1 MVVNEATSCVQAKGT
16 KTVVAAAVAT
26 MVAGAM
32 MSAPA
37 FAEVQGEGAEKPT
50 PEWNLKIHGIQ
61 EINDNKQIDSIK
73 LIGGNYVNNG
83 PIGCNAMDRYGD
95 HAGYN
100 NYDANL
106 EGDAG
111 LTLGKDVLEQRL
123 KELAHIDD
131 KDEPAYI
138 GVIGGGVVYG
148 TSSSG
153 NTAVLKSNSANVSGN
168 VKIDISDYST
178 EGNSGHG
185 ALSIKP
191 ASVESSVGQANVG
204 GNVDIILKNVHAV
217 DSDIQGGGNIN
228 GYGIPPINAEA
239 IVNGDVTIKVENS
252 LLSYIDG
259 GGDAEAR
266 TNTSTEEDFV
276 KCDATV
282 KGNVTIDL
290 KNTQLKLPS
299 YEDPE
304 SERSVITGGGS
315 SENGSVADVGK
326 NVTISM
332 SDKSS
337 VDLMIGGGCTGT
349 DRSKDSYDPDNEPKL
364 QAGKSAK
371 VGQNVSITL
380 DNSSVDWMLIA
391 GGITNESFYFT
402 GSDYILNEPGGDAAV
417 YGNTYVTLRN
427 NASVK
432 DVYMAGYGK
441 GSDVKGDALLTIED
455 STVKVSGILH
465 GQGHDSTTQWSTLA
479 FGTKEKAYIGDF
491 NCKFVDFDEVSAS
504 DGSKVNLGTINA
516 ANRAPSRS
524 EVNQESWLKFAG
536 NGEFNANLDLASQNN
551 VWINSKF
558 QANSVKLDNAQL
570 TIGTGTLNAGTIALG
585 ENSVITVKDGG
596 TLLTVSGQIFK
607 KALDDKGAGDKV
619 EGLLWDNSIVFETN
633 STLTLNDKAYNL
645 DYVGSAYDALKSS
658 AELKKPTLVFTGQL
672 VNKDGSEAT
681 GDVSIDNI
689 HENTV
694 VEKVDIKTD
703 KPAEGTSEVTVNK
716 NVGGQTIEVGAGG
729 TTLAISSNK
738 TLTLVGKVDGGE
750 LVVFD
755 KDTRGDKK
763 VTASGMDGGLTLGS
777 TTNETKGNVSATVYI
792 SNNATLTTQKGS
804 FTVDAVKASN
814 AKIDVK
820 SGELTVK
827 ALEVKGATTIAAAD
841 DATTKVTKLTFGAKD
856 GNTANKITITGA
868 VAADE
873 IAVDTNA
880 SATIAIG
887 TTGTTGTTNRRG
899 ELTIGKGSLKGL
911 TFFLDPTWV
920 EGQEVTD
927 ASRLVLDNADATYTL
942 DGNVVVGHNSYVV
955 MGTKDDQKFVDLFS
969 NGTLKWGNGEGETL
983 AAAYIAKPVTVTTG
997 ALTVNGTL
1005 IAPEATTPGMVKFA
1019 ANSVLVADVST
1030 LGAGAALITAGS
1042 FDVADTS
1049 KAVVVGLTNGQ
1060 TFKLAS
1066 DGTDTVLNFWNTEDT
1081 LVSGNKLIKLTSTD
1095 GTITAAAQDAEVV
1108 FNGMMQ
1114 GYAIANAGTIAN
1126 NAYVSGLVT
1135 DSTGMLSNEFMAAR
1149 FDAAMNTAGAAATF
1163 TTAYDRA
1170 SEFRDAVRGEAF
1182 TGESNRLWAQAI
1194 GGKTKLK
1201 GISTGAQSLHVD
1213 TDAYGLVIGGD
1224 ADINGF
1230 TVGGAFTAG
1239 TGDSENKAVGVKDDF
1254 DFYGLSVY
1262 GKTAVGGVDILA
1274 DVSATWLKSD
1284 LTMGG
1289 LGDVDTDTTS
1299 AVYSLGVQAQKTF
1312 DLGIDVTPFIGMDV
1326 YHVRADGYSNGHGA
1340 SVQDADVT
1348 AVEFPIGVKMS
1359 KAFEANGFKL
1369 APNFTFAV
1377 IPTAGNRDIDSK
1389 VRFAD
1394 AESTYN
1400 FTFADDIKVSSHLG
1414 FTAVKNNFALGL
1426 NTGYDWGNEERSAT
1440 KFMINANYR
1449 F

>member
-16 KTVVAAAVAT
+16 KTVIAAAVAT

-37 FAEVQGEGAEKPT
+37 FAEGQGEGAENPT
-50 PEWNLKIHGIQ
+50 PKYDLKVDGIQ
-61 EINDNKQIDSIK
+61 ETNEQGQIYGIK
-73 LIGGNYVNNG
+73 LIGGDYINNG
-83 PIGCNAMDRYGD
+83 PNGSNAKARYGD
-95 HAGYN
+95 HSIVHN
-100 NYDANL
+100 ANIT
-106 EGDAG
+106 GDAG
-111 LTLGKDVLEQRL
+111 LVLGKDVLEQRL
-123 KELAHIDD
+123 KELAVVYQN
-131 KDEPAYI
+131 DEPAYI
-138 GVIGGGVVYG
+138 DVVGGGVVYG
-148 TSSSG
+148 SVGMFQTE
-153 NTAVLKSNSANVSGN
+153 NSANVSGN

-191 ASVESSVGQANVG
+191 AIVESGVGQANVG
-204 GNVDIILKNVHAV
+204 GNVDIILKNVHAS
-217 DSDIQGGGNIN
+217 DSDIQGGGSIN
-228 GYGIPPINAEA
+228 GYKVGTGVPPVNAEA
-239 IVNGDVTIKVENS
+239 IVNGDITIKVENA
-252 LLSYIDG
+252 LLSFIDG
-259 GGDAEAR
+259 GGNAEAR
-266 TNTSTEEDFV
+266 PNDGTNSTFV

-282 KGNVTIDL
+282 KGDVTIDL
-290 KNTQLKLPS
+290 KNTKLELADYLK
-299 YEDPE
+299 EDN
-304 SERSVITGGGS
+304 ERSVLAGGGA
-315 SENGSVADVGK
+315 SENGSVADVLG
-326 NVTISM
+326 NVTISLT
-332 SDKSS
+332 DKSS
-337 VDLMIGGGCTGT
+337 VDLMYGGGCTGT
-349 DRSKDSYDPDNEPKL
+349 DRSEDNYDPQNEPALK
-364 QAGKSAK
+364 AGQSAK
-371 VGQNVSITL
+371 VGKNVSITL

-391 GGITNESFYFT
+391 GGITTESFY
-402 GSDYILNEPGGDAAV
+402 YNESNKPQYLVDGGDAAV
-417 YGNTYVTLRN
+417 YGNTSVTLRN
-427 NASVK
+427 HASVN

-455 STVKVSGILH
+455 ASVNVAGTLH
-465 GQGHDSTTQWSTLA
+465 GQGYNSTTRSSTLA
-479 FGTKEKAYIGDF
+479 FGTKDKAYTGDF
-491 NCKFVDFDEVSAS
+491 KGKFVDFDEVSAS
-504 DGSKVNLGTINA
+504 DGSKVNLGTINS

-536 NGEFNANLDLASQNN
+536 NGEFKANLDLASQNN

-558 QANSVKLDNAQL
+558 QADSVKLDNAQL
-570 TIGTGTLNAGTIALG
+570 TICTGTLNAGTIALG

-596 TLLTVSGQIFK
+596 TLSTVSGQIFK

-619 EGLLWDNSIVFETN
+619 EGLLWDNSIVFKTN

-658 AELKKPTLVFTGQL
+658 AKLKKPTLVFTGQL

-681 GDVSIDNI
+681 GDVPIDNI

-729 TTLAISSNK
+729 KTLAISSNK

-755 KDTRGDKK
+755 QDIKGDKM
-763 VTASGMDGGLTLGS
+763 VTASGSTGGLTLGS
-777 TTNETKGNVSATVYI
+777 TTNETKGKVSATVEI
-792 SNNATLTTQKGS
+792 SDKATLTAQKGS
-804 FTVDAVKASN
+804 FTVDAVKASSAN
-814 AKIDVK
+814 IDVK

-841 DATTKVTKLTFGAKD
+841 DATTKVSKLTFAQKD
-856 GNTANKITITGA
+856 AIDNKITITGA

-880 SATIAIG
+880 SATIAI
-887 TTGTTGTTNRRG
+887 GTTGTTNRRG

-927 ASRLVLDNADATYTL
+927 ASRLMLDNADATYTL

-955 MGTKDDQKFVDLFS
+955 MGTKNDKEFVDLFS

-983 AAAYIAKPVTVTTG
+983 AAAYIAKPVKVTTG
-997 ALTVNGTL
+997 ALTVNGALT
-1005 IAPEATTPGMVKFA
+1005 AQPETAATQGSVSFA
-1019 ANSVLVADVST
+1019 ADSVLVADVSK
-1030 LGAGAALITAGS
+1030 LDDDAALITAKEFS
-1042 FDVADTS
+1042 VDATS
-1049 KAVVVGLTNGQ
+1049 KAVVVGLKNGQ
-1060 TFKLAS
+1060 KFKLAF
-1066 DGTDTVLNFWNTEDT
+1066 DTNGGATDFWNTEST
-1081 LVSGNKLIKLTSTD
+1081 LVSGNKLIKLNVGAG
-1095 GTITAAAQDAEVV
+1095 GTISAGLINAASVYG
-1108 FNGMMQ
+1108 NLMQ
-1114 GYAIANAGTIAN
+1114 GQTLADAAMASSNAYADALLTDATGTIA
-1126 NAYVSGLVT
+1126 AA
-1135 DSTGMLSNEFMAAR
+1135 DIAAR

-1170 SEFRDAVRGEAF
+1170 SEFRTAVRGEALSA
-1182 TGESNRLWAQAI
+1182 ESNRLWAQAI

-1224 ADINGF
+1224 ADLNGF
-1230 TVGGAFTAG
+1230 TVGAAFTAG
-1239 TGDSENKAVGVKDDF
+1239 NGDSENKTVGVKDDF
-1254 DFYGLSVY
+1254 DFYGLSLY
-1262 GKTAVGGVDILA
+1262 GKTTVGGVDILA
-1274 DVSATWLKSD
+1274 DASATWLKSD

-1289 LGDVDTDTTS
+1289 LGDVDTDTTT

-1312 DLGIDVTPFIGMDV
+1312 DLGIDVTPFIGVDV

-1340 SVQDADVT
+1340 SVQDADAT

-1400 FTFADDIKVSSHLG
+1400 FTFADDIKVSSNLG
-1414 FTAVKNNFALGL
+1414 FTAEKNNFALGL
-1426 NTGYDWGNEERSAT
+1426 NAGYDWGNEERSAT
-1440 KFMINANYR
+1440 KFTINATYR